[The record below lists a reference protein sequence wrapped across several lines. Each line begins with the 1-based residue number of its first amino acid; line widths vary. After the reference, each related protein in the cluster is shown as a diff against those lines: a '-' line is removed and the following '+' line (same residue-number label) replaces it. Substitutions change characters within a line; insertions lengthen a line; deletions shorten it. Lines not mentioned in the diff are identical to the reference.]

1 MEASNGSAFLP
12 LLEVLGFLG
21 LKISWFQIHVE
32 ETDVATN
39 VGLWQLTLDC
49 VSEVKAS
56 LDVAQSLSVLIAF
69 PVVL

>member
-21 LKISWFQIHVE
+21 LKISWFPIHAE

-39 VGLWQLTLDC
+39 VGLWQITLDRI
-49 VSEVKAS
+49 SEGKAS
-56 LDVAQSLSVLIAF
+56 LGVAQSLSVLLAF
-69 PVVL
+69 PVG